1 MCVILRHCNVFRK
14 KRRKD
19 QHNYY
24 SVTPVPTSTAV
35 SYSTNDGGY
44 EEIKCKKILSYL
56 LYSPIFLIVFI

>member
-44 EEIKCKKILSYL
+44 EEIKCKKIV
-56 LYSPIFLIVFI
+56 P